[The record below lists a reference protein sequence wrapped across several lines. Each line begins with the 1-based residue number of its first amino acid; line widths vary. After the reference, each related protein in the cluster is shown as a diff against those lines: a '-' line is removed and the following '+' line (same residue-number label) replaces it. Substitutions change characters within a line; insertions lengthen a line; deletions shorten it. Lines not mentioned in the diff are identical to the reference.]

1 MLGCAV
7 RRGSIIAAEGVMTD
21 GLDWRVAIIGYDPIV
36 WINYLDAYIR
46 GEPEPSMDN
55 GQRKTHFAQFIDDE
69 SLRRSFYQALLEIEW
84 LPSTIQSAVMSEL
97 GLSLRKRKSDVEKAR
112 TITLKILVNDCK
124 ARMRRNRERPR
135 GGIHDAAVAEV
146 AASQNMT
153 PDALKKRITRLGSR
167 K

>member
-1 MLGCAV
+1 
-7 RRGSIIAAEGVMTD
+7 MTD

-36 WINYLDAYIR
+36 LANYLDAYAR
-46 GEPEPSMDN
+46 GEPEPPMDN
-55 GQRKTHFAQFIDDE
+55 GRRKTHFAQYIDDE
-69 SLRRSFYQALLEIEW
+69 SLRRSFYQALLAIEW

-97 GLSLRKRKSDVEKAR
+97 GLSLRKRKSEVEKAR
-112 TITLKILVNDCK
+112 TITLKFLVNDCK

-153 PDALKKRITRLGSR
+153 PDALKKRVTRLGSR